1 MDPKFR
7 FDRFVADWLGPCVVV
22 AAAMALGLALFV
34 SENHWWPALAGP
46 ALDVLASIDGLARA
60 HR

>member
-7 FDRFVADWLGPCVVV
+7 FDRFVVDWLGPFVVV
-22 AAAMALGLALFV
+22 GVAMALGLVLFI

-46 ALDVLASIDGLARA
+46 ALEVLTAVDNLASP